1 MAPQRRNIM
10 AKSVFDITDQVAIVT
25 GGGKGIGKALAFGL
39 ADAGC
44 HVVVCA
50 RELEPLE
57 KAAEEIRAKGRR
69 SLAISMDHRKPE
81 AVQEMVNQVVDE
93 FGRIDI
99 LVNNAGGQGFLCD
112 MENLSPG
119 GWDAV
124 INVNLKGVFLC
135 TKYVGEVMIKQG
147 GGKIVNITSVAG
159 RDGTPGSLY
168 YGTAKAAITNFSQG
182 LAVEWAKYN
191 IRVNCVGPGPV
202 KTETAME
209 LTFSTPE
216 IVEKVT
222 SGVALGRFAEPE
234 EIVGPVIFF
243 ASDASSYVTGQ
254 TLYVDGGPKRST
266 FD

>member
-1 MAPQRRNIM
+1 M
-10 AKSVFDITDQVAIVT
+10 AKSLFDLTDRVAIVT
-25 GGGKGIGKALAFGL
+25 GGGKGIGKALSMGL

-44 HVVVCA
+44 HVAICA

-57 KAAEEIRAKGRR
+57 KMAEAIRAKGRK

-81 AVQEMVNQVVDE
+81 EVQGMVKKVVDE
-93 FGRIDI
+93 FGRIDV

-112 MENLSPG
+112 MVNLSPG

-159 RDGTPGSLY
+159 REGTPGSLY
-168 YGTAKAAITNFSQG
+168 YGASKAAISNFAKG

-202 KTETAME
+202 KTERAME
-209 LTFSTPE
+209 LTFSTPD
-216 IVEKVT
+216 IVKKVT

-234 EIVGPVIFF
+234 EMVGPVIFF
-243 ASDASSYVTGQ
+243 ASDASSYITGQ
-254 TLYVDGGPKRST
+254 TLYVDGGDKPST
-266 FD
+266 FE

>member
-1 MAPQRRNIM
+1 MT
-10 AKSVFDITDQVAIVT
+10 KSLYDLTDQVAIVT
-25 GGGKGIGKALAFGL
+25 GGGKGIGKALAMGM

-57 KAAEEIRAKGRR
+57 KAAEAIREKGRK
-69 SLAISMDHRKPE
+69 SLAISMDHRKE
-81 AVQEMVNQVVDE
+81 EDVQGMVKQVVDE

-112 MENLSPG
+112 MVNLSPG

-124 INVNLKGVFLC
+124 INVNLKGVFMC
-135 TKYVGEVMIKQG
+135 SKYVGEVMIKQG

-168 YGTAKAAITNFSQG
+168 YGTSKAAISNFAQG
-182 LAVEWAKYN
+182 LAVEWAKHN

-202 KTETAME
+202 RTEQAMQ
-209 LTFSTPE
+209 LTFSSPE

-234 EIVGPVIFF
+234 EMVGPVLFF

-254 TLYVDGGPKRST
+254 TLYVDGGSKKTT

>member
-1 MAPQRRNIM
+1 MT
-10 AKSVFDITDQVAIVT
+10 KSLLDLTDQVAIIT
-25 GGGKGIGKALAFGL
+25 GGGKGIGKALSLGF

-44 HVVVCA
+44 HVAVCA

-57 KAAEEIRAKGRR
+57 KTAEAIREKGRK
-69 SLAISMDHRKPE
+69 SLALSMDHRKPE
-81 AVQEMVNQVVDE
+81 EVQAMVQKVVDE

-112 MENLSPG
+112 MVNLSPG
-119 GWDAV
+119 GFDAV
-124 INVNLKGVFLC
+124 INVNLKGVFNC

-159 RDGTPGSLY
+159 RDGTPGSIY

-182 LAVEWAKYN
+182 LAAEWAQYN

-202 KTETAME
+202 KTEKAME

-216 IVEKVT
+216 IVKRVT
-222 SGVALGRFAEPE
+222 DGVALARFAEPE

-243 ASDASSYVTGQ
+243 ASDASSYITGQ
-254 TLYVDGGPKRST
+254 TLYVDGGPKRPT